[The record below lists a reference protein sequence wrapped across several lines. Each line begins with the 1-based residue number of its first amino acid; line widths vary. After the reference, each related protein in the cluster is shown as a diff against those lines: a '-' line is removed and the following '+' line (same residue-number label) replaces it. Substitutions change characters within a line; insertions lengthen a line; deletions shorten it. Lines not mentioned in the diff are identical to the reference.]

1 MKITLAKLSTKDL
14 ATLAERTI
22 NSSQQGNFTVVE
34 NHELLL
40 KVKKEYELYQQ
51 VYTKLTHSGKGKSVA
66 EADSKRDQ
74 LFSGI
79 KNYLSG
85 FKKLP
90 NIKGYQEAMA
100 LLEILQKYGLSLDK
114 LSYSAETAQLKKL
127 LEEVEKTE
135 NADKIKALQ
144 LTESFAELKKAQ
156 TDFEALYAEQAEANA
171 DLKQLPSATSI
182 RKSLEEALRN
192 YFNLLT
198 AMRSVEGWKNIYSD
212 INEIVKAAKN
222 SKVSTTKKTS

>member
-66 EADSKRDQ
+66 EADNKRDQ

-127 LEEVEKTE
+127 LGEVEKTE